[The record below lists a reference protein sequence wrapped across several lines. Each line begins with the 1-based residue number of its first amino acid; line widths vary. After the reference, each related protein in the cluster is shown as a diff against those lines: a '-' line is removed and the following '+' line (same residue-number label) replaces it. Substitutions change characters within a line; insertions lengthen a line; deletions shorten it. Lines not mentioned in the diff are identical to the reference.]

1 MDGVLIDSNTVI
13 EKAWIEASKLYGISI
28 TEGDIVKH
36 IHGQPG
42 THTIKT
48 LFGHLSIKEQKSV
61 QAYIMHAKN
70 TADYDLILGVSE
82 LILALAAAK
91 IKVGIVTSGWR
102 EKIDRVMAM
111 LHIENCISVIVD
123 RDDVTRGKPY
133 PDPYL
138 LAAKRLMLPPTE
150 TLVFEDSI
158 SGITSAVNA
167 STYCVG
173 IGNAELIQHG
183 AQTAIANFSKVKVM
197 NQNNND
203 TFIWLDNEHKLIYN
217 K

>member
-1 MDGVLIDSNTVI
+1 
-13 EKAWIEASKLYGISI
+13 
-28 TEGDIVKH
+28 
-36 IHGQPG
+36 
-42 THTIKT
+42 
-48 LFGHLSIKEQKSV
+48 
-61 QAYIMHAKN
+61 MHAEN
-70 TADYDLILGVSE
+70 TADYDPILGVSE

-91 IKVGIVTSGWR
+91 IKVGIIASGWR

-111 LHIENCISVIVD
+111 LHIENCISVIVE
-123 RDDVTRGKPY
+123 RDDVTHGKPY

-167 STYCVG
+167 GTYCVG

-203 TFIWLDNEHKLIYN
+203 IRIWLDNEHKLIYN

>member
-1 MDGVLIDSNTVI
+1 
-13 EKAWIEASKLYGISI
+13 
-28 TEGDIVKH
+28 
-36 IHGQPG
+36 
-42 THTIKT
+42 
-48 LFGHLSIKEQKSV
+48 
-61 QAYIMHAKN
+61 MHAEN
-70 TADYDLILGVSE
+70 TADYDPILGVSE

-133 PDPYL
+133 PDPCL
-138 LAAKRLMLPPTE
+138 LAAKHLMLLPTE

-158 SGITSAVNA
+158 SGVTSAVNA
-167 STYCVG
+167 GAYCVG

-197 NQNNND
+197 NQNIND
-203 TFIWLDNEHKLIYN
+203 TCI
-217 K
+217 